1 MSKRWLKDFL
11 RYVNKVFL
19 PEGWTKRAKDHRK
32 NPEIAPGA
40 IWVTLL
46 IGFALQ
52 VQSLEELER
61 RAKVC
66 FKKLLPRKQRPPS
79 ADTIRLSSTG
89 MELEPIKKLYVEM
102 INKARRNKMI
112 PAMGNFRVAAMDGT
126 GVFSTKSR
134 CCPACQEIHHE
145 DGTITYQHKIVTCQM
160 VGGKPNLILG
170 FEPIRPGE
178 GETTAA
184 KRLVDWLK
192 QSYNNLVDVVV
203 VDAGFAKAPFIN
215 HLRSQ
220 NIRVVVRL
228 KDERTYIIRDARN
241 LFEQQVPAKTWRE
254 DKSSATHTDISIW
267 DEENFESWDGVEKP
281 LRVVKI
287 NEIRHG
293 YVLIGGKRQDA
304 IQKREILVA
313 TTLSKQEA
321 APELIRQFIHRR
333 WDIENSGF
341 HELKGNWNMEHCFI
355 HREVA
360 FQVILWLMFLA
371 ANLLWCFLFRNRRN
385 FEDCG
390 FSVREIAEKMR
401 NALEYIKDR
410 SLARFLFGTS

>member
-1 MSKRWLKDFL
+1 M
-11 RYVNKVFL
+11 
-19 PEGWTKRAKDHRK
+19 
-32 NPEIAPGA
+32 
-40 IWVTLL
+40 TLL

-170 FEPIRPGE
+170 FEPISPGE

-267 DEENFESWDGVEKP
+267 DEENFESWDGIEKP

-341 HELKGNWNMEHCFI
+341 HELK
-355 HREVA
+355 
-360 FQVILWLMFLA
+360 
-371 ANLLWCFLFRNRRN
+371 
-385 FEDCG
+385 
-390 FSVREIAEKMR
+390 
-401 NALEYIKDR
+401 
-410 SLARFLFGTS
+410 